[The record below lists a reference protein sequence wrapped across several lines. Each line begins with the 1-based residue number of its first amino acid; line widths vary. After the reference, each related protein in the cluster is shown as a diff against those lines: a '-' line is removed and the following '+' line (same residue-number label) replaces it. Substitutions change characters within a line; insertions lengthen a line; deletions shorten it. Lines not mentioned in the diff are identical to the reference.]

1 MNSDSN
7 SNVKKISNKEIL
19 GGVISLLI
27 TLFFLYLAFRNVD
40 LQKAF
45 NLLFSRVSMGYFFLF
60 ILIFLFT
67 NVVRAVRWKYIL
79 LNVKKDVSLVN
90 LFGAMMIGYGVNA
103 IIPRLG
109 EFYRAFFLGKW
120 EGVSRGSMF
129 GTVIVERLVDLLVL
143 FVSVVISVAVYSGNI
158 YSKVPWLKD
167 TLLWGSLI
175 IGILIILLVLLSIS
189 GEKSYSGLVK
199 FVGRFSQSASKQ
211 LNDIFES
218 LVQGISSFSGT
229 KNILLVIFLSLIV
242 MVLYGL
248 NSLVGF
254 YMLDMQSINIV
265 NYKMAWI
272 LMTISA
278 FGIIIPTPGGIG
290 SYHAIVIFVLTV
302 LFNFGEEIS
311 ATYALLTHFIS
322 YVGFISL
329 AFLSIWYINRR
340 QVKLGKTKYNFW
352 SVLRSRDD

>member
-1 MNSDSN
+1 LSISDNLKHIS
-7 SNVKKISNKEIL
+7 KKQFF

-27 TLFFLYLAFRNVD
+27 TLLFLFLAFRNVD

-45 NLLFSRVSMGYFFLF
+45 HLLFSRVSLGYFLLF
-60 ILIFLFT
+60 IFLFLFT
-67 NVVRAVRWKYIL
+67 NLVRAVRWRYIL
-79 LNVKKDVSLVN
+79 LNVKEDVSLAN

-103 IIPRLG
+103 IVPRLG

-120 EGVSRGSMF
+120 EGVSRSSMF

-143 FVSVVISVAVYSGNI
+143 FLSVVISVAVYSGDI
-158 YSKVPWLKD
+158 YKQVPWLKD

-175 IGILIILLVLLSIS
+175 IGILIMLLVLLGAS
-189 GEKSYSGLVK
+189 GEKSYSGFVKLVGK
-199 FVGRFSQSASKQ
+199 FSASAAKQ
-211 LNDIFES
+211 LNEIFEA
-218 LVQGISSFSGT
+218 LVLGISSLKGT
-229 KNILLVIFLSLIV
+229 KNIGLVIFLSVIV
-242 MVLYGL
+242 MLLYGL

-254 YMLDMQSINIV
+254 YMLDMEAINVV

-302 LFNFGEEIS
+302 LFNFGEDIS
-311 ATYALLTHFIS
+311 ATYAILTHFIS

-329 AFLSIWYINRR
+329 AFFSIWFINRR
-340 QVKLGKTKYNFW
+340 QIKLGKAKYNFW
-352 SVLRSRDD
+352 SVLRSSDD